1 MKFLIIN
8 EGSRG
13 EIDSYVGGLKN
24 IDELVDSWYE
34 ERKNLVLEG
43 MSNEFMDLQFGGI
56 VDKKA
61 FLELSFDEEDN
72 YLVYLIQDGK
82 IDSDE
87 YRMEGFI
94 DYGEEEMINNPES
107 FRYEYSLFSNDNL
120 VDRV

>member
-94 DYGEEEMINNPES
+94 DYGKEEMINNPES
-107 FRYEYSLFSNDNL
+107 FRYEFH
-120 VDRV
+120 VERV